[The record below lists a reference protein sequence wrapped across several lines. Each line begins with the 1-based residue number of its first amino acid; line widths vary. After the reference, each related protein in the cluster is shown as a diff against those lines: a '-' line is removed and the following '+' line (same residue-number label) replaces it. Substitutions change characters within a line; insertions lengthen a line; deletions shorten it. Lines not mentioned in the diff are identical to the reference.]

1 MLSSSSSSQRR
12 PSSSLPKK
20 QPQQQQQQHRNDA
33 HGPSAAGRAVRQRA
47 LRCGCLATVFAVCQW
62 ATQQLQSSLLV
73 MPHHPGGCLPSS
85 VRLLTAMGGGG
96 PPSPEE
102 FFGMSSWLSQSNNGG
117 SQQFVR
123 RRGIGGSGS
132 NKISSLSNTILAGD
146 VATSSRPSFILYV
159 GVPEHSTELQCQ
171 ICSNPR
177 LIDAL
182 ERDGYVFLGACH
194 KHDCDAFPSS
204 SASASAEA
212 AAAASTAAVAPEP
225 TNSTNSNATLGGGHK
240 ILTPKASNYF
250 FWTSGVYELSSANT
264 TLGIVPHTLPMSL
277 AHGRR
282 RNIPQLEVEFMLQLD
297 AVRQSGQNAILI
309 HPGASVWSAKHI
321 RTLSA
326 FLNLHWD
333 VHVLVGPYQPLLE
346 YLSEISYSFVQ
357 SQYVESRTYK
367 LWPGQKRDGRVGFD
381 SLEQSTINDV
391 KQLIEENLVHG
402 VHPMEM
408 VRSNY
413 ARHFGPNRT
422 HYVIPSLPDRGTAK
436 DKVDKARPVSDDMQD
451 HLLDHVMC
459 DMLGFA
465 RSCRVVKGL
474 RRPPP
479 KPPTSGG
486 QWTRRLAEIWERIQV
501 DAMAVAAHD
510 RHVDRTNNDNIHHS
524 NESLPVA
531 WTRSSVRNEIVSRLE
546 QLGQSPRA
554 DWPLMCMDAEP
565 TEALTEYSRVLH
577 DRILMRD
584 RASRGG
590 EDNDKRNQT
599 TATVAYAAGMESF
612 VTDVLL
618 CYVDTDVILNDEHGP
633 WATWFRDLVP
643 DRRGNSADATGDP
656 IVAEEEEVGLEVTP
670 MEAQ

>member
-12 PSSSLPKK
+12 PSSSLQKK
-20 QPQQQQQQHRNDA
+20 HPQQQQQQHRNDA

-62 ATQQLQSSLLV
+62 ATQQLQSSLLL
-73 MPHHPGGCLPSS
+73 PHPGGCLPSS

-204 SASASAEA
+204 SSA
-212 AAAASTAAVAPEP
+212 AATAAVVEPEP
-225 TNSTNSNATLGGGHK
+225 TNSNSTHSSNSNATLGRHPK

-250 FWTSGVYELSSANT
+250 FWSSGVYELSSANT

-282 RNIPQLEVEFMLQLD
+282 RNIPQLEVDFMLQLD

-346 YLSEISYSFVQ
+346 YLAEISYSFVQ

-367 LWPGQKRDGRVGFD
+367 LWPGQHRDGRVGFD

-391 KQLIEENLVHG
+391 KQLIEENLLHG

-408 VRSNY
+408 VGSNY

-422 HYVIPSLPDRGTAK
+422 HYVIPSLPDPHDRGIAK
-436 DKVDKARPVSDDMQD
+436 DKVAAAPSLPLSDVMQD

-459 DMLGFA
+459 DMLGFT
-465 RSCRVVKGL
+465 RSCRIVKGL
-474 RRPPP
+474 RPPP

-486 QWTRRLAEIWERIQV
+486 QWTRRLAEIWEQIQV
-501 DAMAVAAHD
+501 DALAVAAHD
-510 RHVDRTNNDNIHHS
+510 RHVDRTNNSIQH

-531 WTRSSVRNEIVSRLE
+531 WTRSNVRNEIVSRLE

-554 DWPLMCMDAEP
+554 DWPLICMDAEP
-565 TEALTEYSRVLH
+565 TEALTEYSRALH

-584 RASRGG
+584 RESRGG
-590 EDNDKRNQT
+590 DNGKKNQT
-599 TATVAYAAGMESF
+599 TAAVAYAPGMESF

-618 CYVDTDVILNDEHGP
+618 CYVDTDAILNDEHGP

-656 IVAEEEEVGLEVTP
+656 IVAEDYVGLAVTP